1 VSIYLVNTMSR
12 VAIVKGT
19 DPVIMTEDALHLIHA
34 DLTSILSTHQPILIK
49 PNYINAK
56 HPSTGIT
63 TDARVVEGIVK
74 YFRKQ
79 GSHTLMI
86 GEGSG
91 WAETMQAFKVAGI
104 DRVAEQWAVTLV
116 DLNHDHFVSASPP
129 NPLALT
135 QVRVAQTA
143 IQSTIIS
150 VPKLKSHGS
159 ATVTLGLKNMMGAL
173 ASKGTMHNGR
183 LHQNIAD
190 LASLLPPQLTVIDG
204 VIAGEG
210 HETRGRPLALNLV
223 IAGVDPVAT
232 DTVGAAVMG
241 IPPATVQHLRYA
253 AQKGL
258 GTNDLNTIRVLGE
271 SIARVQRR
279 FARA

>member
-1 VSIYLVNTMSR
+1 MSR

-19 DPVIMTEDALHLIHA
+19 DPVVMTEDALRLIHA
-34 DLTSILSTHQPILIK
+34 DLASILSNSRPILIK
-49 PNYINAK
+49 PNYINAR

-74 YFRKQ
+74 YFREQ
-79 GSHTLMI
+79 GSHTLLI

-104 DRVAEQWAVTLV
+104 DRVAAQWAVTLV

-135 QVRVAQTA
+135 RVRVAQTA
-143 IQSTIIS
+143 VQSTIIS

-210 HETRGRPLALNLV
+210 HETRGRPVALNLV

-241 IPPATVQHLRYA
+241 IPPTTVQHLRYA

-258 GTNDLNTIRVLGE
+258 GTNDLNSIRVLGE
-271 SIARVQRR
+271 PITRVQRR

>member
-1 VSIYLVNTMSR
+1 
-12 VAIVKGT
+12 
-19 DPVIMTEDALHLIHA
+19 
-34 DLTSILSTHQPILIK
+34 
-49 PNYINAK
+49 
-56 HPSTGIT
+56 
-63 TDARVVEGIVK
+63 
-74 YFRKQ
+74 
-79 GSHTLMI
+79 
-86 GEGSG
+86 
-91 WAETMQAFKVAGI
+91 
-104 DRVAEQWAVTLV
+104 
-116 DLNHDHFVSASPP
+116 
-129 NPLALT
+129 
-135 QVRVAQTA
+135 
-143 IQSTIIS
+143 
-150 VPKLKSHGS
+150 
-159 ATVTLGLKNMMGAL
+159 MMGAL

>member
-1 VSIYLVNTMSR
+1 MSR
-12 VAIVKGT
+12 VAIVKGS
-19 DPVIMTEDALHLIHA
+19 DPAKITQAALQLIQS
-34 DLTSILSTHQPILIK
+34 DLERILSSSRPILVK
-49 PNYINAK
+49 PNYINAR

-63 TDARVVEGIVK
+63 TDARVVEGIVT
-74 YFRKQ
+74 YVRTH
-79 GSHTLMI
+79 GNGTLLI

-91 WAETMQAFKVAGI
+91 WADTMHAFKVAGI
-104 DRVAEQWAVTLV
+104 DRVAKQWNVQLV
-116 DLNHDHFVSASPP
+116 DLNRDTFVSADPP

-135 QVRVAQTA
+135 HVRVAQTA
-143 IQSTIIS
+143 LQSTVVS

-190 LASLLPPQLTVIDG
+190 LASLVPPRLTVIDG
-204 VIAGEG
+204 IVAGEG
-210 HETRGRPLALNLV
+210 HETRGRPLPMNLV

-232 DTVGAAVMG
+232 DAVGAAVMG
-241 IPPATVQHLRYA
+241 IPPSTVQHLRYA

-258 GTNDLNTIRVLGE
+258 GILDLEEIQVLGKP
-271 SIARVQRR
+271 INQVRQRFSR
-279 FARA
+279 T